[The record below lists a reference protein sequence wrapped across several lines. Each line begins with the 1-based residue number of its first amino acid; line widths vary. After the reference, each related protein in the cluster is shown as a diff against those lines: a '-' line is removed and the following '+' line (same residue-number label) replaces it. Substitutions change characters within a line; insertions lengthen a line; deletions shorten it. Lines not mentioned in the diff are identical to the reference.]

1 MKFYIDFDYTMFDA
15 MEFHKAR
22 YEEMKCYNISMEE
35 LKALEKEIPEKEGRL
50 INLDDV
56 YSKISEK
63 YKLPKE
69 EVLGKI
75 HTIMDNCHKY
85 LYEDTIEFLKYL
97 KSRGHEL
104 YILTWG
110 DKELQYQKIQKSGIE
125 QYFEQIILTEEMKF
139 NIDIDYK
146 NGIFLDDNPRDLEG
160 LYKNNPIEVIRI
172 KRNGAK
178 YSDKPINIKIK
189 EFATLKELQKN
200 MQEQEI

>member
-1 MKFYIDFDYTMFDA
+1 MKFYIDFDYTMFNA

-22 YEEMKCYNISMEE
+22 YQEMQCYGITIEE
-35 LKALEKEIPEKEGRL
+35 LKAMEKEIPEKEGKL

-69 EVLGKI
+69 EVLSKI
-75 HTIMDNCHKY
+75 HKIMDNCHKY
-85 LYEDTIEFLKYL
+85 LYEDTIEFLEYL
-97 KSRGHEL
+97 KQNGHEL

-110 DKELQYQKIQKSGIE
+110 DKELQYQKIQKAGIE
-125 QYFEQIILTEEMKF
+125 KYFDGVILTEEMKF

-146 NGIFLDDNPRDLEG
+146 NGIFIDDNPRDLEG

-172 KRNGAK
+172 KRDGAK
-178 YSDKPINIKIK
+178 YSEKPINIKIK
-189 EFATLKELQKN
+189 EYKTLEQLQKN
-200 MQEQEI
+200 MQEQGI